1 MLDPLEITVADLEE
15 DRYSRLRLI
24 PWWDQSKL
32 KNTKVMVV
40 GAGALGN
47 EVIKNLALV
56 GVGNILIIDMDI
68 IENSNLSRSVLFRAE
83 DCGRLKAEV
92 AAERAMEINPDI
104 NVTWMNADIVN
115 DVGLGVFA
123 CMDVVIGGLDNREAR
138 LAINQSCWK
147 VNVPWVDG
155 AIEVLHGVARVF
167 VPPDGACYECTMGE
181 VDYRILNAR
190 RSCTLLSKEEMIS
203 GKVPTTPTIAS
214 IIAGVQVQEVLK
226 LLHQRDN
233 LPPISGRGFVFNG
246 LNFDCYLIEY
256 QRKDECPSHT
266 TYQELTAIDGDSC
279 STTLRDLLNRAVK
292 DLGPGSQIDLE
303 HQLIAALECPECETK
318 ENICKPLGRMSRT
331 EILCPA
337 CGQERMPELV
347 YSLDGSPG
355 EEHILDMTVRDAGLP
370 LYDVFTARNGWSMTH
385 YVLKGGLPLVFQNSE
400 TCR

>member
-32 KNTKVMVV
+32 KNAKVMVV

-233 LPPISGRGFVFNG
+233 LPPH
-246 LNFDCYLIEY
+246 
-256 QRKDECPSHT
+256 QR
-266 TYQELTAIDGDSC
+266 A
-279 STTLRDLLNRAVK
+279 R
-292 DLGPGSQIDLE
+292 
-303 HQLIAALECPECETK
+303 
-318 ENICKPLGRMSRT
+318 
-331 EILCPA
+331 
-337 CGQERMPELV
+337 
-347 YSLDGSPG
+347 
-355 EEHILDMTVRDAGLP
+355 VRVQRP
-370 LYDVFTARNGWSMTH
+370 
-385 YVLKGGLPLVFQNSE
+385 
-400 TCR
+400 

>member
-32 KNTKVMVV
+32 KNAKVMVV

-167 VPPDGACYECTMGE
+167 VPPDGACYECTMG
-181 VDYRILNAR
+181 RSRLPHFKCPQILHPSQQR
-190 RSCTLLSKEEMIS
+190 RDDFRKST
-203 GKVPTTPTIAS
+203 
-214 IIAGVQVQEVLK
+214 
-226 LLHQRDN
+226 DN
-233 LPPISGRGFVFNG
+233 SYH
-246 LNFDCYLIEY
+246 C
-256 QRKDECPSHT
+256 
-266 TYQELTAIDGDSC
+266 IDHCRS
-279 STTLRDLLNRAVK
+279 
-292 DLGPGSQIDLE
+292 P
-303 HQLIAALECPECETK
+303 
-318 ENICKPLGRMSRT
+318 
-331 EILCPA
+331 
-337 CGQERMPELV
+337 
-347 YSLDGSPG
+347 SPG
-355 EEHILDMTVRDAGLP
+355 GFKAP
-370 LYDVFTARNGWSMTH
+370 SSA
-385 YVLKGGLPLVFQNSE
+385 
-400 TCR
+400 